1 MNRKKIGMMFLSVVC
16 ISTIIL
22 GCGGSSST
30 SKTKEPTE
38 LTPTNQA
45 ETVKKEIP
53 TDAGVVSEDTKVE
66 VKSKDGKAS
75 SELTVPAGTAFTDAS
90 GKKLETVTP
99 KITVTQDKGEKS
111 EDKEKKI
118 ITQTKIEV
126 TDKNGTKII
135 PTKPIDV
142 KVKAPS
148 GAKPGDEVKVSIP
161 EGADKAPG
169 QKKLVIFIVDE
180 NGFISV
186 RIFPEVFKS
195 ITVILII
202 VEKDIPITDNSTN

>member
-1 MNRKKIGMMFLSVVC
+1 MISRLFSIVV
-16 ISTIIL
+16 ISTLTI
-22 GCGGSSST
+22 GCGSSS
-30 SKTKEPTE
+30 SKPKIKEPTE
-38 LTPTNQA
+38 LPPTPQA

-53 TDAGVVSEDTKVE
+53 TDAGVVSKDIKIE
-66 VKSKDGKAS
+66 VKSKDGKAK
-75 SELTVPAGTAFTDAS
+75 SELIVPAGTAFTDAS

-99 KITVTQDKGEKS
+99 KVTVTQDKGEKS
-111 EDKEKKI
+111 EAKEKKL
-118 ITQTKIEV
+118 ITQTKIKL

-161 EGADKAPG
+161 DGADKAPG

-180 NGFISV
+180 DGFISV
-186 RIFPEVFKS
+186 RIFPEVFKNM
-195 ITVILII
+195 TVVVII
-202 VEKDIPITDNSTN
+202 VEKEIPLTGATGGN